1 MVWVVIYREFFLCV
15 VCAGLAHKPIGTRMR
30 WRHGAAEGGVV
41 MNNII
46 VIIYYNAQMTLG
58 RSNNHTDK

>member
-1 MVWVVIYREFFLCV
+1 
-15 VCAGLAHKPIGTRMR
+15 MR